1 MKPRWTR
8 RAFEDLRHLHEYISQ
23 DNPAAANRMVSRI
36 RDAVE
41 RLGRHPHMGAKGRV
55 EFTRELIIAGTPYIV
70 VYVEDRGRVQ
80 IAAVI
85 HGAMRWPDSFE
96 GDKT

>member
-1 MKPRWTR
+1 M
-8 RAFEDLRHLHEYISQ
+8 RHLHEYISQ
-23 DNPAAANRMVSRI
+23 DNPAAASRMVSRI

-41 RLGRHPHMGAKGRV
+41 RLGRHPHMGANGRV
-55 EFTRELIIAGTPYIV
+55 ESTRELVIAGTPYIV

-96 GDKT
+96 NEET